1 MNPEAQWYY
10 EMSGSRQGPVSTEHI
25 LSLRRGGVIGDSTLV
40 WSTGFSAWMPFAQ
53 SELASQIAA
62 SAPAAQASHA
72 TSFPPPAPAGM
83 TPYRPR
89 QIQTRPGY
97 RLSIRSTLSRA
108 WGVLK
113 SRFWPIIG
121 VSLLSM
127 IMISVASQLFLPVF
141 FLTLPLMAGLFWYLL
156 MYMRGNEPNT
166 EMLFEGFR
174 RQFKPLA
181 ILNLII
187 SGIGMA
193 ITIPVAALLVGGIFA
208 IFGVENHQEP
218 NPTVLFGVIGASLL
232 VYFFLLLAYSFLG
245 IVGVLASMLVLD
257 GEIPVKQALSM
268 SWQVVKSQWFRFLLF
283 LAAVFAMTFI
293 GVLALY
299 VGSFIAM
306 ALSLVAYVVIYED
319 AFCDTTEAAQ

>member
-1 MNPEAQWYY
+1 MNPETQWYY
-10 EMSGSRQGPVSTEHI
+10 EMGGSRQGPVSTEHL

-40 WSTGFSAWMPFAQ
+40 WSEGFSAWTPFAQ

-97 RLSIRSTLSRA
+97 HLSIRSTLSRA
-108 WGVLK
+108 WGILK
-113 SRFWPIIG
+113 SRFWPILG

-127 IMISVASQLFLPVF
+127 LMISVASQLFLPVF

-156 MYMRGNEPNT
+156 THIRGKEPNT

-187 SGIGMA
+187 AGIGVA
-193 ITIPVAALLVGGIFA
+193 ISIPVVALLVGGIFMVL
-208 IFGVENHQEP
+208 GVGGNQEP
-218 NPTVLFGVIGASLL
+218 NPAVLFGVIGASLL
-232 VYFFLLLAYSFLG
+232 VYFFLLVACSFLG

-283 LAAVFAMTFI
+283 IGAIVAMTFI

-306 ALSLVAYVVIYED
+306 ALSLVAYAVIYED
-319 AFCDTTEAAQ
+319 AFGDAPQAAE